1 MCRHHFNQFVLMT
14 LDKQINKFK
23 VILKYPCM
31 NIHLLNLLTLNFEN
45 LYLFFK
51 YPKEKLS
58 RVSISPDFFLSLG
71 SYPNP
76 ASNIE
81 QIN

>member
-1 MCRHHFNQFVLMT
+1 MT

-58 RVSISPDFFLSLG
+58 RVSISPDFFFFFRIVSK
-71 SYPNP
+71 SRF
-76 ASNIE
+76 
-81 QIN
+81 